1 MKGKKKSGYQEKTV
15 KIILLITAIVNL
27 LKSIIDFINK
37 LLE

>member
-1 MKGKKKSGYQEKTV
+1 MKSKKKSGYQEKTV
-15 KIILLITAIVNL
+15 KIIFLITAIVNL